1 MPIETPTQRE
11 SSNIAEPTSL
21 AVTRNEPLSL
31 TLVLQILQRSRVFI
45 LKTAFITFILATILA
60 FILPP
65 YYTATGSFIPPG
77 ANNTSSAAALM
88 GQLSAMGA
96 GSLLGGNKGQGDLYV
111 GILKS
116 HTVSREIVQRFN
128 LMQVYKVKKES
139 LAEKKLS
146 SETEFILG
154 TKDPIVTISVSDKS
168 PERARDMAAGYLQTL
183 QATSG
188 GLALSESS
196 QRRLFYEQRLA
207 KEKDDLANAEVALK
221 QEEERSGLVAPVGQ
235 MASNIQAQAQVQAQI
250 TDLQTRLAALL
261 MNETEQNP
269 DILRLRTQIES
280 LQSQGSQLAKG
291 NGKNPSGSLS
301 SALVPRLELE
311 YIRKAREVKYH
322 QALFEIIAKQ
332 YEAARLDEAKDS
344 PLQVLDLP
352 ILPDMKSGPHRSL
365 IMALGVVIGM
375 LGGSAWVLLR
385 ADRIKHVIR

>member
-1 MPIETPTQRE
+1 MPIETPTQSE
-11 SSNIAEPTSL
+11 SSNISESTSL
-21 AVTRNEPLSL
+21 VFTENEPLSL
-31 TLVLQILQRSRVFI
+31 TLVLQILQRSRRFI
-45 LKTAFITFILATILA
+45 LKTAAITFILATILA

-65 YYTATGSFIPPG
+65 YYTATGSFVPPG

-88 GQLSAMGA
+88 GQLSAIGA
-96 GSLLGGNKGQGDLYV
+96 GSLLGGKGQGDLYV

-116 HTVSREIVQRFN
+116 HTVARDIVQRFN

-139 LAEKKLS
+139 LAEKKLL
-146 SETEFILG
+146 SESEFTLG
-154 TKDPIVTISVSDKS
+154 TKDPIVTVSVTDKS
-168 PERARDMAAGYLQTL
+168 PERARDLAAGYLQTL
-183 QATSG
+183 QATSA

-221 QEEERSGLVAPVGQ
+221 LEEEKSGLVAPVGQ

-280 LQSQGSQLAKG
+280 LQSQASQLAKG
-291 NGKNPSGSLS
+291 NGKNPTGSLS
-301 SALVPRLELE
+301 SALVPGLELD

-344 PLQVLDLP
+344 PLQVLDQP
-352 ILPDMKSGPHRSL
+352 VLPDMKSGPHRSL
-365 IMALGVVIGM
+365 IMALGLVIGV
-375 LGGSAWVLLR
+375 LGSSAWVLLR
-385 ADRIKHVIR
+385 ADTIKRVVR